1 MTEQRISNGRINVV
15 GDSVNDDVESD
26 SFIST
31 LSRGTKFLIGCSA
44 LKEGRDSITCEDVVI
59 GYLTVFKIILNDM
72 RPLVYS
78 LYDEEKW
85 ADESSW
91 K

>member
-1 MTEQRISNGRINVV
+1 MW
-15 GDSVNDDVESD
+15 
-26 SFIST
+26 
-31 LSRGTKFLIGCSA
+31 IGCSA

>member
-1 MTEQRISNGRINVV
+1 MIKLKISSMRY
-15 GDSVNDDVESD
+15 
-26 SFIST
+26 T
-31 LSRGTKFLIGCSA
+31 LLFDC
-44 LKEGRDSITCEDVVI
+44 ITCEDVVI

-85 ADESSW
+85 ADESNW

>member
-1 MTEQRISNGRINVV
+1 MRY
-15 GDSVNDDVESD
+15 
-26 SFIST
+26 T
-31 LSRGTKFLIGCSA
+31 LLLWIPLMGEILIDC
-44 LKEGRDSITCEDVVI
+44 ITCEDVVI

-85 ADESSW
+85 ADESNW

>member
-1 MTEQRISNGRINVV
+1 M
-15 GDSVNDDVESD
+15 
-26 SFIST
+26 
-31 LSRGTKFLIGCSA
+31 
-44 LKEGRDSITCEDVVI
+44 TCEDVVI

>member
-1 MTEQRISNGRINVV
+1 MDSTDGGNLDDQAFIQTLGRA
-15 GDSVNDDVESD
+15 VNY
-26 SFIST
+26 
-31 LSRGTKFLIGCSA
+31 LIGCSA
-44 LKEGRDSITCEDVVI
+44 LKEGHDCITCEDVVI

-85 ADESSW
+85 ADESNW